1 VSQPPAR
8 LLAIGLSHKTAP
20 VRTREKAAVSPE
32 SAVALAWEMRVQGVD
47 ECAVLSTCN
56 RTEVYAAV
64 GEPNAAEGL
73 LWRALVRHTRLDAA
87 AGRGSGYSHQDLEAA
102 RHLFRVAAGLDS
114 MILGE
119 SEILGQVRAAAATAA
134 ALGVSGPLLDRLF
147 RAARQAARRVRRQ
160 TAIGAGA
167 VSVSSVAVSLVCEAF
182 TELAGRRALLIG
194 AGAMGEATACALL
207 ARGLSTLVVA
217 NRNLQS
223 AEMLAARFGAMPVP
237 LAEIRREMQRADVV
251 IAATASPCW
260 LLSRRDVER
269 ALRGRTARPLVM
281 IDTAVPRDLEPGIRD
296 LPGVTLFDIDDLE
309 ERSNENLWHRRRE
322 ARHAERIIADEV
334 RRFEARLRPCEG
346 DKAGHAGH
354 APSRRWSGH
363 ERRGVPGRASHLVS
377 TRR

>member
-20 VRTREKAAVSPE
+20 VRTREKATLSPE
-32 SAVALAWEMRVQGVD
+32 RAAALAYDMRVQGVD

-64 GEPNAAEGL
+64 CEPYEAEGL
-73 LWRALVRHTRLDAA
+73 LRRALVRHTRLDAA
-87 AGRGSGYSHQDLEAA
+87 AWRGSSYTHQNTEAA

-119 SEILGQVRAAAATAA
+119 SEILGQVRAAATTAA

-147 RAARQAARRVRRQ
+147 RAARQTARRVRRQ

-217 NRNLQS
+217 NRNLRS
-223 AEMLAARFGAMPVP
+223 AEMLAARFGATPVP
-237 LAEIRREMQRADVV
+237 LAGIKREMRRADVV
-251 IAATASPCW
+251 IAAPASPCW
-260 LLSRRDVER
+260 LLSRREVER

-281 IDTAVPRDLEPGIRD
+281 VDTAVPRDLEPGIRD
-296 LPGVTLFDIDDLE
+296 LPAVTLLDIDDLE
-309 ERSNENLWHRRRE
+309 ERSNANLSLRRRH
-322 ARHAERIIADEV
+322 ARRAEQIVADEV
-334 RRFEARLRPCEG
+334 HRFEARLPTCESG
-346 DKAGHAGH
+346 KSGHAGH
-354 APSRRWSGH
+354 DPSRRWSGT
-363 ERRGVPGRASHLVS
+363 EARAVPGRASHLVS
-377 TRR
+377 NAR

>member
-1 VSQPPAR
+1 VSGPPAR
-8 LLAIGLSHKTAP
+8 LLTVGLSHKTAP
-20 VRTREKAAVSPE
+20 VRTREKAAFSPE
-32 SAVALAWEMRVQGVD
+32 RSAALLHDLRTHDVD
-47 ECAVLSTCN
+47 ECAALSTCN

-64 GEPNAAEGL
+64 GEPNEAEEL
-73 LWRALVRHTRLDAA
+73 LRRALVRHTRLDAA

-119 SEILGQVRAAAATAA
+119 SEILGQVRAAGATAA

-147 RAARQAARRVRRQ
+147 RAARQTARRVRRQ
-160 TAIGAGA
+160 TAIGTGA
-167 VSVSSVAVSLVCEAF
+167 VSVSSVAVNLVCEAF
-182 TELAGRRALLIG
+182 TELADRRALLIG
-194 AGAMGEATACALL
+194 TGAMGEATAGALL

-217 NRNLQS
+217 NRNLRS
-223 AEMLAARFGAMPVP
+223 AQTLAARFGATPVP
-237 LAEIRREMQRADVV
+237 LADIRGELRRADVV

-281 IDTAVPRDLEPGIRD
+281 VDTAVPRDLEPGIRD

-334 RRFEARLRPCEG
+334 RRFEAQLRPCEP

-354 APSRRWSGH
+354 APSRRWSGQ

>member
-1 VSQPPAR
+1 VSRPPAR

-20 VRTREKAAVSPE
+20 VRTREKAALSRE
-32 SAVALAWEMRVQGVD
+32 SSAALAWDMRVEGVD

-64 GEPNAAEGL
+64 GEPNAAEEL

-87 AGRGSGYSHQDLEAA
+87 VWRGSGYSHQDTEAA
-102 RHLFRVAAGLDS
+102 GHLFRVAAGLDS

-194 AGAMGEATACALL
+194 AGAMGEATAGALL
-207 ARGLSTLVVA
+207 GRGLSTLVVA
-217 NRNLQS
+217 NRNLRS
-223 AEMLAARFGAMPVP
+223 AEKLAARFGATPVP
-237 LAEIRREMQRADVV
+237 LAEIRRELRRADVV

-260 LLSRRDVER
+260 FLSRRDVER
-269 ALRGRTARPLVM
+269 ALRGRPARPLVM
-281 IDTAVPRDLEPGIRD
+281 VDTAVPRDLEPRIRD
-296 LPGVTLFDIDDLE
+296 LPAVTLFDIDDLE
-309 ERSNENLWHRRRE
+309 ERSNQNLWHRRRE
-322 ARHAERIIADEV
+322 ARHAEQIVADEV
-334 RRFEARLRPCEG
+334 RRFEAELRRCDG
-346 DKAGHAGH
+346 GKAGHAGRGT
-354 APSRRWSGH
+354 SRRWSGR
-363 ERRGVPGRASHLVS
+363 EARGVPARASHLVS
-377 TRR
+377 TAG

>member
-1 VSQPPAR
+1 VSGPPAR
-8 LLAIGLSHKTAP
+8 LLAVGLSHKTAP
-20 VRTREKAAVSPE
+20 VRTREKAALSPE
-32 SAVALAWEMRVQGVD
+32 RSAALLHDLRTQDAD
-47 ECAVLSTCN
+47 ECAALSTCN

-64 GEPNAAEGL
+64 GEPNAAEEQL
-73 LWRALVRHTRLDAA
+73 RRALVRHTELDAA
-87 AGRGSGYSHQDLEAA
+87 AWRGSSYSHQDTEAT

-119 SEILGQVRAAAATAA
+119 SEILGQVRAAAGTAA

-182 TELAGRRALLIG
+182 TELAGRRVLLIG
-194 AGAMGEATACALL
+194 TGAMGEATAGALL
-207 ARGLSTLVVA
+207 GRGLSTLVVA
-217 NRNLQS
+217 NRNLRS
-223 AEMLAARFGAMPVP
+223 AQKLAARFGATPVP
-237 LAEIRREMQRADVV
+237 LAEIRGELRRADVV

-260 LLSRRDVER
+260 FLSRRDVER

-281 IDTAVPRDLEPGIRD
+281 VDTAVPRDLEPGIRD

-334 RRFEARLRPCEG
+334 RRFGAELRPCEG
-346 DKAGHAGH
+346 DRAGHARPC
-354 APSRRWSGH
+354 PSRRWSG
-363 ERRGVPGRASHLVS
+363 RDVGGVPARASDFVS
-377 TRR
+377 TAG